1 MRGQVVSETSGFRL
15 ARHGIPTEG
24 RPFADDSRR
33 AGRYAGSTVKGPLQI
48 AVAFALVGPI
58 GAARVD
64 PRELES
70 LLDDLESL

>member
-1 MRGQVVSETSGFRL
+1 
-15 ARHGIPTEG
+15 
-24 RPFADDSRR
+24 
-33 AGRYAGSTVKGPLQI
+33 VKGPLQI

-64 PRELES
+64 PGELES